1 MSGAQHIRVDQLKL
15 GSRLAG
21 DVLETGADG
30 QSVLLY
36 AAGQVINTEWQ
47 LSRLR
52 ESGALVVPVAPDS
65 VREPV
70 ATFSAAEHRAL
81 LMEQRRRVDD
91 ARPAEAHAEA
101 GVLRFLEQI
110 QTGSGHEVDQRV
122 LLDQVDHLSRQ
133 GRQSPEL
140 LDVLC
145 LLREASPR
153 LFRHS
158 RNVASL
164 ALRVSLYRQP
174 DVSDEDLRRVVM
186 AGLLHDV
193 GMVHCLGLDQLNEGE
208 VDETSELFRDHPDF
222 GVGIVLEMG
231 GVPTEVRRVVAEHHE
246 RLHGNG
252 FPNEL
257 GGRDIHPMAELIG
270 LCDTYERLTHG
281 ITYRRALS
289 PVAALNLIQGWA
301 RREFHEE
308 LVLAFT
314 RALGPWPIGAP
325 VELDNGL
332 KGRVMSRVNPFAPLV
347 ACRAADGGLQLVDCA
362 REGLSV
368 RRGLAPAQAE
378 LHPTEIF

>member
-21 DVLETGADG
+21 DVLEPGQDG
-30 QSVLLY
+30 QPVLLY

-52 ESGALVVPVAPDS
+52 EAGTQVVPVAPDS

-70 ATFSAAEHRAL
+70 AAGGAAEHRAL
-81 LMEQRRRVDD
+81 LMEQRRRVDE
-91 ARPAEAHAEA
+91 ARPAEAVAEL
-101 GVLRFLEQI
+101 GVLRFLEQV
-110 QTGSGHEVDQRV
+110 QAGSGHGVDQRDI
-122 LLDQVDHLSRQ
+122 LCQVDELSRQ

-153 LFRHS
+153 VFRHS

-164 ALRVSLYRQP
+164 ALRVTLFRHP
-174 DVSDEDLRRVVM
+174 EAGDEDLRRVVM

-193 GMVHCLGLDQLNEGE
+193 GIVHCLSLAQLNEGE
-208 VDETSELFRDHPDF
+208 LDETAEIFRDHPDF
-222 GVGIVLEMG
+222 GVGIVQEMG
-231 GVPTEVRRVVAEHHE
+231 GVSTEVRRAVAEHHE

-252 FPNEL
+252 FPNGL
-257 GGRDIHPMAELIG
+257 IGRDIHPLAELVG
-270 LCDTYERLTHG
+270 LCDTFERLTHG

-301 RREFHEE
+301 RREFHED

-325 VELDNGL
+325 VELENGL
-332 KGRVMSRVNPFAPLV
+332 KGRVMSRVNPHAPLV
-347 ACRAADGGLQLVDCA
+347 ACRGDEGGLRLVDCA
-362 REGLSV
+362 LEGLAV
-368 RRGLAPAQAE
+368 RRGLSPAQAE